1 MKKIILCLVVLSIVG
16 CGNKAAL
23 DEANAYRITQETIQA
38 GLDAEQIRLA
48 KTEAAKQ
55 KAIDDAYWNA
65 VWASSMVAIKR
76 VANFVAYSVGIAL
89 CVIAIGGGLTVKET
103 VSGLGKA
110 HVARAELEAC
120 LIHMDENTRTF
131 PAFAL
136 REVDGIRFVTM
147 LASGQTLKLDEKTAA
162 NPLLIA
168 ALAQVSTTGVCTRV
182 RRLRRPFCA
191 EKCNRLTR
199 PSSPAQ
205 P

>member
-76 VANFVAYSVGIAL
+76 VANFVAYSVGIA
-89 CVIAIGGGLTVKET
+89 
-103 VSGLGKA
+103 
-110 HVARAELEAC
+110 
-120 LIHMDENTRTF
+120 
-131 PAFAL
+131 P
-136 REVDGIRFVTM
+136 
-147 LASGQTLKLDEKTAA
+147 
-162 NPLLIA
+162 
-168 ALAQVSTTGVCTRV
+168 VCYCYW
-182 RRLRRPFCA
+182 RRPDGQRNSKWTRKSACCPGGTRGLPDPHGREHSNISGICPEGSGRDSVRHHVGEWADIEVGRKDGGKSAFDCRTCA
-191 EKCNRLTR
+191 GFDHRCVR
-199 PSSPAQ
+199 A
-205 P
+205 